1 MQWKRIV
8 ISFFLILSLT
18 CGAAFA
24 GAESLTDILVDS
36 RTAQSFTDEAI
47 SDADLNLIL
56 EAGLAATSAI
66 NQQPW
71 YFVAVANQDVI
82 AEINGSAGGAGGFG
96 GGAPA
101 PAGGFPG
108 GFSGGS
114 APEGGFPGGGKPEG
128 APDGAKPEGDFAP
141 SAGGSFG
148 GGAAKAGLGDS
159 PVAIII
165 YMNENTSS
173 PNASFDCGLACENM
187 FIAAKALGYGAK
199 IVSSPTMQLN
209 GANHDALCE
218 KLGVDKAYTA
228 VAVLLI
234 GREATDAVTSASV
247 RNDMA
252 DKVSIIK

>member
-1 MQWKRIV
+1 MKKNEVEKLRQWKRIIV
-8 ISFFLILSLT
+8 SFLLILSLT
-18 CGAAFA
+18 GGIASAS
-24 GAESLTDILVDS
+24 AESLTDILTDS
-36 RTAQSFTDEAI
+36 RTAQSFTDEAV
-47 SDADLNLIL
+47 SDEDLNVIL
-56 EAGLAATSAI
+56 NAGLAATSAI

-71 YFVAVANQDVI
+71 YFVAVTNEDVI
-82 AEINGSAGGAGGFG
+82 AEIKGSAGGFG
-96 GGAPA
+96 GSAPV
-101 PAGGFPG
+101 G
-108 GFSGGS
+108 GFS
-114 APEGGFPGGGKPEG
+114 GGGKPEG
-128 APDGAKPEGDFAP
+128 APEGLKPEGGFAP
-141 SAGGSFG
+141 PASGSFG

-165 YMNENTSS
+165 YMNEKTSS

-218 KLGVDKAYTA
+218 KLGVDTAYTA

-234 GREATDAVTSASV
+234 GREAADATTSASV

-252 DKVSIIK
+252 DKVSIVK

>member
-24 GAESLTDILVDS
+24 GAENLTDILVDS
-36 RTAQSFTDEAI
+36 RTAQSFTDESV

-71 YFVAVANQDVI
+71 YFVAVTNRDVI
-82 AEINGSAGGAGGFG
+82 AEINGSTG
-96 GGAPA
+96 GGA

-108 GFSGGS
+108 GSAPEGGFPGGN

-128 APDGAKPEGDFAP
+128 DFAP
-141 SAGGSFG
+141 SSGGSFG

-234 GREATDAVTSASV
+234 GREATDATTSASV
-247 RNDMA
+247 RNTVA

>member
-1 MQWKRIV
+1 MQWRRIV

-24 GAESLTDILVDS
+24 GAENLTDILVDS
-36 RTAQSFTDEAI
+36 RTAQSFTDEAV

-71 YFVAVANQDVI
+71 YFVAVTNRDVI
-82 AEINGSAGGAGGFG
+82 AEINGSTG
-96 GGAPA
+96 GGA

-108 GFSGGS
+108 GN

-128 APDGAKPEGDFAP
+128 DFAP
-141 SAGGSFG
+141 SSGGSFG

-234 GREATDAVTSASV
+234 GREAQAADGGSSASV
-247 RNDMA
+247 RNSVEE
-252 DKVSIIK
+252 KVSIVK

>member
-1 MQWKRIV
+1 MQWKRTI
-8 ISFFLILSLT
+8 ISFLLILTLA
-18 CGAAFA
+18 CGIVSAN
-24 GAESLTDILVDS
+24 AESLTDILTDS
-36 RTAQSFTDEAI
+36 RTAQSFTDEAV
-47 SDADLNLIL
+47 SDEDLNLIL
-56 EAGLAATSAI
+56 QAGLAATSAI

-82 AEINGSAGGAGGFG
+82 AEIKGSAGGAGGF
-96 GGAPA
+96 P
-101 PAGGFPG
+101 
-108 GFSGGS
+108 GGS

-128 APDGAKPEGDFAP
+128 APDGGKPEGGFAP
-141 SAGGSFG
+141 PAGGSFG

-165 YMNENTSS
+165 YMNEKTSS

-218 KLGVDKAYTA
+218 KLGVDTAYTA

-234 GREATDAVTSASV
+234 GREATDAATSASV

>member
-8 ISFFLILSLT
+8 ISFLLIVSLA
-18 CGAAFA
+18 CGIVNANT
-24 GAESLTDILVDS
+24 ESLTDILTDS
-36 RTAQSFTDEAI
+36 RTAQSFTDEAV
-47 SDADLNLIL
+47 SDEDLNTIL

-71 YFVAVANQDVI
+71 YFVAVTNQDVI
-82 AEINGSAGGAGGFG
+82 AEIKGGAGGAGGFG

-101 PAGGFPG
+101 GGFPG
-108 GFSGGS
+108 GN

-128 APDGAKPEGDFAP
+128 APDGAKPEGGFAP
-141 SAGGSFG
+141 PAGGSFG

-218 KLGVDKAYTA
+218 KLGVDPAYTA

-234 GREATDAVTSASV
+234 GREATDATTSASV
-247 RNDMA
+247 RNDLA

>member
-8 ISFFLILSLT
+8 ITFLLIMSLA
-18 CGAAFA
+18 CGIAN
-24 GAESLTDILVDS
+24 AENLTDILTDS
-36 RTAQSFTDEAI
+36 RTAQSFTDEAV
-47 SDADLNLIL
+47 SEDDLNLIL
-56 EAGLAATSAI
+56 KAGLAATSAI

-71 YFVAVANQDVI
+71 YFVAVTNQDVI
-82 AEINGSAGGAGGFG
+82 AEIKGSAGGMGVFG
-96 GGAPA
+96 GGAPT
-101 PAGGFPG
+101 GNFPG
-108 GFSGGS
+108 GSK
-114 APEGGFPGGGKPEG
+114 PEGGFPGGNKPEG
-128 APDGAKPEGDFAP
+128 APDGAKPEGNFAP
-141 SAGGSFG
+141 PAGGFG

-218 KLGVDKAYTA
+218 KLGIDKAYTA

-234 GREATDAVTSASV
+234 GHEAQAVDGATSASV
-247 RNDMA
+247 RNDLA
-252 DKVSIIK
+252 EKVSIIK

>member
-8 ISFFLILSLT
+8 VSFLLILTLA
-18 CGAAFA
+18 CGIVSAN
-24 GAESLTDILVDS
+24 AESLTDILTDS
-36 RTAQSFTDEAI
+36 RTAQSFTDEAV
-47 SDADLNLIL
+47 SDEDLTVIL
-56 EAGLAATSAI
+56 QAGLAATSAI

-82 AEINGSAGGAGGFG
+82 AEIKGSAGGAGGFG
-96 GGAPA
+96 GA
-101 PAGGFPG
+101 PG
-108 GFSGGS
+108 G
-114 APEGGFPGGGKPEG
+114 AFPDGGKPEG
-128 APDGAKPEGDFAP
+128 APDGGKPEGGFAP
-141 SAGGSFG
+141 PAGGSFG

-165 YMNENTSS
+165 YMNEKTSS
-173 PNASFDCGLACENM
+173 PNASFDCGLTCENL

-218 KLGVDKAYTA
+218 KLGVDTAYTA

-234 GREATDAVTSASV
+234 GREATDAATSASV